1 MSIKIAVLEWYT
13 TFLDSMSWELQNR
26 NPNYA
31 KQLGGSTNK
40 LRFPKKGVSGNHP
53 FSFRIFHEINQRAWG
68 SPVLGTPQDEKV
80 GHEAVAECTKEQ
92 TDWTENTSTSK
103 SKHMYNAYLYLLMYI
118 LHIYIY
124 MCIYIMISYNIM
136 CPNQIRYAIYFH
148 LTPSPKTPQ
157 GSHWR
162 WQLRVDEAERDLHHG
177 QWCDHH
183 WHLVESMP
191 MVVVCQMI
199 SEKWYT
205 NNRWFGEES
214 SHLSPPWL
222 SVTPQW
228 LVGKMMK
235 MLA

>member
-53 FSFRIFHEINQRAWG
+53 FSFRISHEINQRAWG

-124 MCIYIMISYNIM
+124 IWIYICVYIYNIIQYNVSKS
-136 CPNQIRYAIYFH
+136 NQICDLFPPHAIPKNAPRQPLAVATASWRSWTRPTPRTMVWPSLAPRRIYAN
-148 LTPSPKTPQ
+148 
-157 GSHWR
+157 G
-162 WQLRVDEAERDLHHG
+162 G
-177 QWCDHH
+177 C
-183 WHLVESMP
+183 MP
-191 MVVVCQMI
+191 
-199 SEKWYT
+199 
-205 NNRWFGEES
+205 ND
-214 SHLSPPWL
+214 
-222 SVTPQW
+222 
-228 LVGKMMK
+228 
-235 MLA
+235 